1 MSSLEESVMSRQEQS
16 LARAPAARRP
26 GLHLSQARAEELTAY
41 LFISPW
47 VIGFLVFTLGAMVF
61 SLGLSTFDTDLLSS
75 SQFIGLKN
83 YADLAKDPLFSKAL
97 LVTLFY
103 TVLVVPSATILA
115 FLIALLL
122 NQNVAALG
130 FWRTVYYLPAV
141 VTGVAVALLW
151 GWVLSP
157 QAGLL
162 NQGLA
167 VFGIPGPRWFAS
179 EQWAVPGLV
188 LVSIWAT
195 GTNMLLYLAG
205 FQSIPTEIQEAARID
220 GASAFRVLTNVTL
233 PLLTPTIF
241 FNVVINII
249 GSFQVF
255 NNAYILTN
263 GGPNNATLTMVLYI
277 YKAGFQLFHF
287 GYASALAWV
296 LFGIILVFTLLIV
309 RSSEAWVHYEG
320 GLR

>member
-1 MSSLEESVMSRQEQS
+1 M
-16 LARAPAARRP
+16 PFARRS
-26 GLHLSQARAEELTAY
+26 GARLSQARAEELTAY
-41 LFISPW
+41 LFIAPW
-47 VIGFLVFTLGAMVF
+47 VIGFLLFTLGAMVF

-75 SQFIGLKN
+75 SEFIGLKN
-83 YADLAKDPLFSKAL
+83 YTELVKDPLFTKAMT
-97 LVTLFY
+97 VTVFY
-103 TVLVVPSATILA
+103 TVLVVPCATVLA
-115 FLIALLL
+115 LLIALLL
-122 NQNVAALG
+122 NQKVAALG

-151 GWVLSP
+151 SWVLSP
-157 QAGLL
+157 EAGLL
-162 NQGLA
+162 NQALA
-167 VFGIPGPRWFAS
+167 LIGIHGPRWFAS

-188 LVSIWAT
+188 LISIWGT

-220 GASAFRVLTNVTL
+220 GASSFRVFTHVTL

-255 NNAYILTN
+255 NNAYILTH
-263 GGPNNATLTMVLYI
+263 GGPNNATLTMVLFI
-277 YKAGFQLFHF
+277 YQEGFMLFHF
-287 GYASALAWV
+287 GYASAIAWV
-296 LFGIILVFTLLIV
+296 LFAIILIFTLLIV
-309 RSSEAWVHYEG
+309 RSSQAWVYYEG

>member
-1 MSSLEESVMSRQEQS
+1 MSQQELPFPKVS
-16 LARAPAARRP
+16 AARRT
-26 GLHLSQARAEELTAY
+26 GHRSQARTEELLAY
-41 LFISPW
+41 LFIAPW
-47 VIGFLVFTLGAMVF
+47 AIGFIIFTLGAMVF

-83 YADLAKDPLFSKAL
+83 YTNLAQDPLFTKAL
-97 LVTLFY
+97 SVTLFY
-103 TVLVVPSATILA
+103 TVLVVPCGTLLA
-115 FLIALLL
+115 LVIALML
-122 NQNVAALG
+122 NQKVKGLG

-157 QAGLL
+157 EAGLL
-162 NQGLA
+162 NQALA
-167 VFGIPGPRWFAS
+167 IFHIPGPRWFAS

-188 LVSIWAT
+188 LISIWGT

-220 GASAFRVLTNVTL
+220 GASAWRVFTNVTL

-263 GGPNNATLTMVLYI
+263 GGPNNATQTMVLFI
-277 YKAGFQLFHF
+277 FKQGFMLFHF
-287 GYASALAWV
+287 GYASAIAWV
-296 LFGIILVFTLLIV
+296 LFAIILIFTLLII
-309 RSSEAWVHYEG
+309 RSSSLWVYYEG